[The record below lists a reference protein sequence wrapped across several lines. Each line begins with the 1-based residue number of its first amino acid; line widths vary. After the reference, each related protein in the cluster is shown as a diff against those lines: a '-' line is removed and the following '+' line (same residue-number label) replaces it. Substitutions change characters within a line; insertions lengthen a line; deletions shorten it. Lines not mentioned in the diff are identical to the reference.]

1 MNEILTLVTFL
12 ALLFY
17 TGIEMKFQLQMLQQ
31 NSYRNDRYNRWL
43 KGESFASV
51 SRLTDLFLL
60 LLLSTNFLPTFVQ
73 IVTITVVL
81 TKSVKGLQTK
91 YKKPLVFTKR
101 ATRLYIAALS
111 LSLLVAGL
119 AAGLTTLSNGSRALL
134 AIAILA
140 PYFMMTANIIMPTCR
155 EANQP
160 KILRRS
166 ETNSLP
172 NARLNC
178 HRHYRE
184 LWKNQYQA
192 LPLPHTLRAIQ
203 RVNDSRQF

>member
-43 KGESFASV
+43 KGESFATI

-81 TKSVKGLQTK
+81 AKSVKGLQTIGFHQTS
-91 YKKPLVFTKR
+91 YPLIHRRIV
-101 ATRLYIAALS
+101 ALAS
-111 LSLLVAGL
+111 
-119 AAGLTTLSNGSRALL
+119 
-134 AIAILA
+134 
-140 PYFMMTANIIMPTCR
+140 C
-155 EANQP
+155 
-160 KILRRS
+160 RRS
-166 ETNSLP
+166 RS
-172 NARLNC
+172 RLNDSF
-178 HRHYRE
+178 
-184 LWKNQYQA
+184 
-192 LPLPHTLRAIQ
+192 Q
-203 RVNDSRQF
+203 R

>member
-81 TKSVKGLQTK
+81 AKSVKGLQTK

-119 AAGLTTLSNGSRALL
+119 AAGLTMVYRL
-134 AIAILA
+134 IC
-140 PYFMMTANIIMPTCR
+140 PT
-155 EANQP
+155 EQLQENQP
-160 KILRRS
+160 RLTARS
-166 ETNSLP
+166 AETVQHCADGSL
-172 NARLNC
+172 A
-178 HRHYRE
+178 YFV
-184 LWKNQYQA
+184 A
-192 LPLPHTLRAIQ
+192 
-203 RVNDSRQF
+203 V

>member
-43 KGESFASV
+43 KGESFATV

-60 LLLSTNFLPTFVQ
+60 LLLSTNFLSTFVQ

-81 TKSVKGLQTK
+81 AKSVKGLQTK

-101 ATRLYIAALS
+101 ATRLYIAVLL
-111 LSLLVAGL
+111 LSLLPTVAE
-119 AAGLTTLSNGSRALL
+119 
-134 AIAILA
+134 
-140 PYFMMTANIIMPTCR
+140 PY
-155 EANQP
+155 
-160 KILRRS
+160 
-166 ETNSLP
+166 
-172 NARLNC
+172 
-178 HRHYRE
+178 
-184 LWKNQYQA
+184 
-192 LPLPHTLRAIQ
+192 
-203 RVNDSRQF
+203 

>member
-43 KGESFASV
+43 KGESFATV

-81 TKSVKGLQTK
+81 AKSVKGLQTK

-140 PYFMMTANIIMPTCR
+140 PIHDGCQHHHATCR

>member
-101 ATRLYIAALS
+101 ATRLYPLFHDDCQHHHA
-111 LSLLVAGL
+111 
-119 AAGLTTLSNGSRALL
+119 
-134 AIAILA
+134 
-140 PYFMMTANIIMPTCR
+140 TCR

>member
-43 KGESFASV
+43 KGESFATI

-81 TKSVKGLQTK
+81 AKSVKGLQTK
-91 YKKPLVFTKR
+91 YKKTHCRSRF
-101 ATRLYIAALS
+101 LS
-111 LSLLVAGL
+111 QVS
-119 AAGLTTLSNGSRALL
+119 
-134 AIAILA
+134 
-140 PYFMMTANIIMPTCR
+140 
-155 EANQP
+155 QP
-160 KILRRS
+160 
-166 ETNSLP
+166 
-172 NARLNC
+172 A
-178 HRHYRE
+178 
-184 LWKNQYQA
+184 
-192 LPLPHTLRAIQ
+192 
-203 RVNDSRQF
+203 

>member
-43 KGESFASV
+43 KGESFATI

-81 TKSVKGLQTK
+81 AKSVKG
-91 YKKPLVFTKR
+91 YKPNIKNLWFSPNELPAYTSPHCRSRF
-101 ATRLYIAALS
+101 LS
-111 LSLLVAGL
+111 QVS
-119 AAGLTTLSNGSRALL
+119 
-134 AIAILA
+134 
-140 PYFMMTANIIMPTCR
+140 
-155 EANQP
+155 QP
-160 KILRRS
+160 
-166 ETNSLP
+166 
-172 NARLNC
+172 A
-178 HRHYRE
+178 
-184 LWKNQYQA
+184 
-192 LPLPHTLRAIQ
+192 
-203 RVNDSRQF
+203 

>member
-81 TKSVKGLQTK
+81 TKSVLESLFKRSIEIKDSGNIL
-91 YKKPLVFTKR
+91 PGHGGILDRFDAIIFT
-101 ATRLYIAALS
+101 IP
-111 LSLLVAGL
+111 
-119 AAGLTTLSNGSRALL
+119 
-134 AIAILA
+134 AIFV
-140 PYFMMTANIIMPTCR
+140 YMEFM
-155 EANQP
+155 
-160 KILRRS
+160 
-166 ETNSLP
+166 
-172 NARLNC
+172 
-178 HRHYRE
+178 Y
-184 LWKNQYQA
+184 
-192 LPLPHTLRAIQ
+192 
-203 RVNDSRQF
+203 

>member
-43 KGESFASV
+43 KGESFATI

-81 TKSVKGLQTK
+81 AKSVKGLQTK
-91 YKKPLVFTKR
+91 YKNLVLPNELP
-101 ATRLYIAALS
+101 AYTRRIVALAS
-111 LSLLVAGL
+111 
-119 AAGLTTLSNGSRALL
+119 
-134 AIAILA
+134 
-140 PYFMMTANIIMPTCR
+140 C
-155 EANQP
+155 
-160 KILRRS
+160 RRS
-166 ETNSLP
+166 RS
-172 NARLNC
+172 RLNDSF
-178 HRHYRE
+178 
-184 LWKNQYQA
+184 
-192 LPLPHTLRAIQ
+192 Q
-203 RVNDSRQF
+203 R

>member
-43 KGESFASV
+43 KGESFATI

-81 TKSVKGLQTK
+81 AKSVKGLQTK
-91 YKKPLVFTKR
+91 YKKTFGFHQTSYPLIHRRIV
-101 ATRLYIAALS
+101 ALAS
-111 LSLLVAGL
+111 
-119 AAGLTTLSNGSRALL
+119 
-134 AIAILA
+134 
-140 PYFMMTANIIMPTCR
+140 C
-155 EANQP
+155 
-160 KILRRS
+160 RRS
-166 ETNSLP
+166 RS
-172 NARLNC
+172 RLNDSF
-178 HRHYRE
+178 
-184 LWKNQYQA
+184 
-192 LPLPHTLRAIQ
+192 Q
-203 RVNDSRQF
+203 R